1 MIMRDISITNNMI
14 TSLRSIESKDE
25 LVNELV
31 NILSLSLARQHET
44 KGQDKRNLEEL
55 KQVHKMIQEN
65 DLNLGQ
71 YQQKLLTHYAKSVE
85 AIESVIERASDKDSS
100 ILERAY
106 NNIVDSVPALKDI
119 TSALMREN
127 PLIGQ
132 TWKIAAGTF
141 KFAKDRISKI
151 KEKKSKEKSAI
162 DIIDGQQKTLKE
174 MSENIEDLKD
184 DVVESDRIDLSE
196 LEVLSDIAVDIYKIK
211 HNTQHLD
218 ELENIIPN
226 SVPHQKDDVDSNIER
241 ITDVENNNVIL
252 TSSDVVIEK
261 LDDIDEHIMD
271 GIKNVLKF
279 LDDGDKKK
287 EKNSI
292 LRRMRDTKTTVDTD
306 IASKLSR
313 NGGSQNDNKHGG
325 IGNLLGGLKNALR
338 FIRPML
344 VLLTSTV
351 LAKFV
356 FGFKSLFG
364 FIGKMGS
371 VFGKLAPIFPK
382 ILGRASVIGTAI
394 FAIYDFVDGIID
406 SFSIFEDNDNVA
418 IHERLSYAL
427 GYVASGFIKLIND
440 VLDIFGLG
448 FLDSETTQE
457 DIAKELFK
465 FRESLLNSIKA
476 SINSLLDW
484 LSDLLPDWLVPDFRF
499 DTSIKKF
506 KSDKDQPNNDVV
518 RKIGGTEYRTDS
530 KIFNSVTD
538 TGSSVINETTKF
550 FSDIIDSVI
559 MPKENSVS
567 LKYNQQVK
575 LKEAE
580 LEQINRTNNNNKQ
593 VINSGNSN
601 VTNINNAQ
609 HIHNGGKNTGNPD
622 KGFVTAF

>member
-1 MIMRDISITNNMI
+1 MRDISITNNMI

-55 KQVHKMIQEN
+55 KQVHTMIQEN

-196 LEVLSDIAVDIYKIK
+196 LEVLSDIAVDIYNIK
-211 HNTQHLD
+211 QNTQHLD

-252 TSSDVVIEK
+252 TSEDVVIEK
-261 LDDIDEHIMD
+261 LDDIDEHITD

-306 IASKLSR
+306 IASKLSQ
-313 NGGSQNDNKHGG
+313 NGGSQNDDKHGG

-364 FIGKMGS
+364 FIGKVGS
-371 VFGKLAPIFPK
+371 IFSKLAPIFPK

-394 FAIYDFVDGIID
+394 FAIYDFVNGIID

-418 IHERLSYAL
+418 IHERLIYAL

-518 RKIGGTEYRTDS
+518 RKIGGTEYKTDS

-609 HIHNGGKNTGNPD
+609 HIHSGGKNTRNPD

>member
-71 YQQKLLTHYAKSVE
+71 YQQKLLTQYAKSVE

-211 HNTQHLD
+211 HNTQHLN

-252 TSSDVVIEK
+252 TSEDVVIEK
-261 LDDIDEHIMD
+261 LDDIDEHITD

-279 LDDGDKKK
+279 LDGSDKRK

-292 LRRMRDTKTTVDTD
+292 LRRLRDTKTTVDTD
-306 IASKLSR
+306 IASKLSQ
-313 NGGSQNDNKHGG
+313 NGGSQNDDKHSG

-338 FIRPML
+338 FIRPTL
-344 VLLTSTV
+344 TLLTSAV

-364 FIGKMGS
+364 LIGKIGS
-371 VFGKLAPIFPK
+371 IFGKLIPIFPK
-382 ILGRASVIGTAI
+382 ILGRASVIGTAV
-394 FAIYDFVDGIID
+394 FAIYDFINGIID

-418 IHERLSYAL
+418 IHERLIYAL

-580 LEQINRTNNNNKQ
+580 LERINRINNNNKQ

-601 VTNINNAQ
+601 VTNVNNAQ

>member
-106 NNIVDSVPALKDI
+106 NDIVDSVPALKDI

-141 KFAKDRISKI
+141 KFAKDKISKI

-174 MSENIEDLKD
+174 MLENIEDLKD

-211 HNTQHLD
+211 QNTQHLD
-218 ELENIIPN
+218 ELENVIPDN
-226 SVPHQKDDVDSNIER
+226 APNRRDVVDNNIER
-241 ITDVENNNVIL
+241 ITDIENNNVIL
-252 TSSDVVIEK
+252 TSEDVVIEK
-261 LDDIDEHIMD
+261 LDDIDEHITD

-279 LDDGDKKK
+279 LDGSDKRK

-306 IASKLSR
+306 IASKLSQ
-313 NGGSQNDNKHGG
+313 NGGSQNGDKHGG
-325 IGNLLGGLKNALR
+325 IGNLLGGLENALR
-338 FIRPML
+338 FIKPML
-344 VLLTSTV
+344 ALF

-356 FGFKSLFG
+356 FGFKALFG
-364 FIGKMGS
+364 LIGKIGS

-382 ILGRASVIGTAI
+382 ILGRASVIGTAV
-394 FAIYDFVDGIID
+394 FAIYDFINGIID

-418 IHERLSYAL
+418 IHERLIYAL

-518 RKIGGTEYRTDS
+518 RKIGGTEYKTDS

-559 MPKENSVS
+559 MPKESSVS

-609 HIHNGGKNTGNPD
+609 HIHSGGKNTRNPD

>member
-1 MIMRDISITNNMI
+1 MRDISITNNMI

-44 KGQDKRNLEEL
+44 KGRDTKNLEEL

-106 NNIVDSVPALKDI
+106 NDIVDSVPTLKDI

-162 DIIDGQQKTLKE
+162 DIIDSQQKTIRDI
-174 MSENIEDLKD
+174 SENIEDLKD
-184 DVVESDRIDLSE
+184 DAIESDKIDLSE

-211 HNTQHLD
+211 QNTQHLD
-218 ELENIIPN
+218 ELENVIPDN
-226 SVPHQKDDVDSNIER
+226 VPNRKDVVDNNIER
-241 ITDVENNNVIL
+241 ITDIENNNVIL
-252 TSSDVVIEK
+252 TSEGVVVEK
-261 LDDIDEHIMD
+261 LDDIDEHITD

-279 LDDGDKKK
+279 LDGSDKRK

-292 LRRMRDTKTTVDTD
+292 LRRMRDTKTTIDTN
-306 IASKLSR
+306 IASKLSQ
-313 NGGSQNDNKHGG
+313 NGGSQNDDKHSGIG

-338 FIRPML
+338 FIKPML

-364 FIGKMGS
+364 LIGKIGS
-371 VFGKLAPIFPK
+371 IFGKLAPIFPK
-382 ILGRASVIGTAI
+382 ILGRASVIGTAV
-394 FAIYDFVDGIID
+394 FAIYDFINGIID

-518 RKIGGTEYRTDS
+518 RKIGGTEYKTDS

-550 FSDIIDSVI
+550 FSDIVDSVI

-601 VTNINNAQ
+601 VTNVNNAQ

>member
-1 MIMRDISITNNMI
+1 MRDISITNNMI

-55 KQVHKMIQEN
+55 KQVHTMIQEN

-196 LEVLSDIAVDIYKIK
+196 LEVLSDIAVDIYNIK
-211 HNTQHLD
+211 QNTQHLD

-252 TSSDVVIEK
+252 TSEDVVIEK
-261 LDDIDEHIMD
+261 LDDIDEHITD

-306 IASKLSR
+306 IASKLSQ
-313 NGGSQNDNKHGG
+313 NGGSQNDDKHGG

-356 FGFKSLFG
+356 FGFKSLVG
-364 FIGKMGS
+364 FVGKVGS
-371 VFGKLAPIFPK
+371 IFSKLAPIFPK

-394 FAIYDFVDGIID
+394 FAIYDFVNGIID

-418 IHERLSYAL
+418 IHERLIYAL

-518 RKIGGTEYRTDS
+518 RKIGGTEYKTDS

-601 VTNINNAQ
+601 VTNVNNAQ
-609 HIHNGGKNTGNPD
+609 HIHSGGKNTRNPD

>member
-1 MIMRDISITNNMI
+1 MRDISITNNMI

-55 KQVHKMIQEN
+55 KQVHQMIQEN

-211 HNTQHLD
+211 HNTQYLD

-252 TSSDVVIEK
+252 TSEDVVIEK
-261 LDDIDEHIMD
+261 LDDIDEHITD

-306 IASKLSR
+306 IASKLSQ
-313 NGGSQNDNKHGG
+313 NGGSQNDDKHGG

-364 FIGKMGS
+364 FIGKIGS
-371 VFGKLAPIFPK
+371 VFSKLAPIFPK

-394 FAIYDFVDGIID
+394 FAIYDFVNGIID

-418 IHERLSYAL
+418 IHERLIYAL

-518 RKIGGTEYRTDS
+518 RKIGGTEYKTDS

-601 VTNINNAQ
+601 VTNVNNAQ
-609 HIHNGGKNTGNPD
+609 HIHSGGKNTRNPD

>member
-1 MIMRDISITNNMI
+1 MRDISITNNMI

-226 SVPHQKDDVDSNIER
+226 SVPRQKDDVDSNIER

-252 TSSDVVIEK
+252 TSEDVVIEK
-261 LDDIDEHIMD
+261 LDDIDEHITD

-279 LDDGDKKK
+279 LDGSDKRK

-292 LRRMRDTKTTVDTD
+292 LRRMRDTKTTIDTN
-306 IASKLSR
+306 IASKLSQ
-313 NGGSQNDNKHGG
+313 NGGSQNDDKHSG

-338 FIRPML
+338 FIKPML

-364 FIGKMGS
+364 F
-371 VFGKLAPIFPK
+371 F
-382 ILGRASVIGTAI
+382 
-394 FAIYDFVDGIID
+394 
-406 SFSIFEDNDNVA
+406 
-418 IHERLSYAL
+418 
-427 GYVASGFIKLIND
+427 
-440 VLDIFGLG
+440 
-448 FLDSETTQE
+448 
-457 DIAKELFK
+457 
-465 FRESLLNSIKA
+465 
-476 SINSLLDW
+476 
-484 LSDLLPDWLVPDFRF
+484 
-499 DTSIKKF
+499 
-506 KSDKDQPNNDVV
+506 
-518 RKIGGTEYRTDS
+518 
-530 KIFNSVTD
+530 
-538 TGSSVINETTKF
+538 
-550 FSDIIDSVI
+550 
-559 MPKENSVS
+559 
-567 LKYNQQVK
+567 
-575 LKEAE
+575 
-580 LEQINRTNNNNKQ
+580 
-593 VINSGNSN
+593 
-601 VTNINNAQ
+601 
-609 HIHNGGKNTGNPD
+609 
-622 KGFVTAF
+622 

>member
-1 MIMRDISITNNMI
+1 MRDISITNNMI

-226 SVPHQKDDVDSNIER
+226 SVPRQKDDVDSNIER

-252 TSSDVVIEK
+252 TSEDVVIEK
-261 LDDIDEHIMD
+261 LDDIDEHITD

-279 LDDGDKKK
+279 LDGSDKRK

-292 LRRMRDTKTTVDTD
+292 LRRMRDTKTTIDTN
-306 IASKLSR
+306 IASKLSQ
-313 NGGSQNDNKHGG
+313 NGGSQNDDKHSG

-338 FIRPML
+338 FIKPML

-364 FIGKMGS
+364 FFGKMGS
-371 VFGKLAPIFPK
+371 VFSKLAPIFPK

-394 FAIYDFVDGIID
+394 FAIYDFVNGIID

-518 RKIGGTEYRTDS
+518 RKIGGTEYKTDS

-538 TGSSVINETTKF
+538 TGSSVVRETTKF